1 MNIGQLRE
9 VLKTAES
16 HYRTDGRE
24 EVADALSTFAAN
36 LLQVD
41 DNKTVAALVKQIKQA
56 RKPTVSRSRGV
67 RQRGR

>member
-36 LLQVD
+36 LLQGD
-41 DNKTVAALVKQIKQA
+41 DNKTVAALVKQI
-56 RKPTVSRSRGV
+56 
-67 RQRGR
+67 